1 MNTNSGQRLKYWRDA
16 NGLSQRAL
24 ASSLGVSQGYVG
36 NIEAN
41 RSEPS
46 RNFLKKLNER
56 FGVSVDWVL
65 NGTGDMI
72 FQEPLGFE
80 GRKEGTRIEPADL
93 GKPLHGDFLYE
104 GEDFVLVKRME
115 LSVSAGRGLLA
126 LEDGQRDAI
135 AFSRSWMMRH
145 RVTPDLAVLVA
156 VKGDSMAPTIPDGAM
171 ILIDCMD
178 KNIATK
184 GIFAFSVGDECFVK
198 RLSPSDFDSAGMPR
212 RIKVI
217 SDNPAYPPDALIGD
231 DLQELRLVGRVKCV
245 VASL

>member
-1 MNTNSGQRLKYWRDA
+1 LNTNSGQRLKYWRDTRD
-16 NGLSQRAL
+16 LSQRAL

-36 NIEAN
+36 NIEAG

-46 RNFLKKLNER
+46 RRFLQKLSER
-56 FGVSVDWVL
+56 FGVSADWL
-65 NGTGDMI
+65 LGGTGEMTVA
-72 FQEPLGFE
+72 QEAGFE
-80 GRKEGTRIEPADL
+80 GRKEASRIEPADL
-93 GKPLHGDFLYE
+93 SKPLHGDFLYE

-145 RVTPDLAVLVA
+145 HVTPDLAVLVA

-198 RLSPSDFDSAGMPR
+198 RLSPSDFDAAGVPR

-217 SDNPAYPPDALIGD
+217 SDNPAYPPDALMGD